1 MGEQQIWGTEP
12 AIIVNEFTG
21 NQQRGFIV
29 STQQAANLPFA
40 IRRVFW
46 SFDVPEFI
54 IRGNHAH
61 REDKKVLIA
70 VHGTITIETE
80 TSKKRKFVLDSPF
93 QALYVPALCWIKLQ
107 YAPNSV
113 LLALSSTDFSEQ
125 DYIRHYEEF
134 KQLRQV
140 MES

>member
-21 NQQRGFIV
+21 NHQRGFIV

-61 REDKKVLIA
+61 REDQKVLIA

-80 TSKKRKFVLDSPF
+80 TSKKRKFILDSPF

-107 YAPNSV
+107 FAPNSV

-134 KQLRQV
+134 KLLRQE